1 MGAFARRA
9 RELVGIAGVAA
20 RSSATTP
27 WRAGACLGSRATFA
41 RAPPTFASR
50 GAPPLRPGWTRG
62 LASSAAGAADAE
74 DRDLLQSIVKVFTVH
89 SSPNYFMPWQ
99 NKPQR
104 ETSGSGVVVAV
115 PVPGGVGV
123 LTNAHVV
130 ADQTFV
136 QVRRHGSSVKH
147 QARVHAVGHECD
159 LAVLTVDDPA
169 FWVDATVAPRAD
181 DASEGAAPSAAP
193 SAAAPKNGTAATRRV
208 RPLPLGDVPHLQ
220 EHVTVM
226 GFPQGGDN
234 LSITSGVV
242 SRVELTNYVH
252 GAAQLL
258 AIQLD
263 AAINPGNSG
272 GPAVQNGKVVGLAF
286 QNLANADN
294 IGYVIPTPIV
304 RRFLEDVAVI
314 AEGNRRDAA
323 TEPTREVWRE
333 EKNDAARNENAER
346 ALETSGGASFETHHA
361 GFCALGVK
369 CQATDNPALRAY
381 YGMAKNE
388 TGVLVTHVAP
398 LSPSRS
404 VLRKDDVLLEIDGRK
419 IANDGTVSFR
429 GWERVAFDHLV
440 SLKRPDEAV
449 ALTVRRRRVVAE
461 TSETSETSANGSE
474 NATNGKRDERDERD
488 ERASSSVTDTVVET
502 LTVRAKP
509 RAPLVPAHQYD
520 RLPSFFLYAGL
531 VFSPLTQPHL
541 HEFGD
546 DWFNA
551 APRRLCDRAL
561 NDHPTVP
568 GEQVVLLSQV
578 LADEINAGY
587 QGMHD
592 VEVRAVNGERVENLK
607 ALKRAVEKATGAFLR
622 LDLADDRVLVVNR
635 EEAEKT
641 HARIMAKHRVPGRMS
656 RDLA

>member
-9 RELVGIAGVAA
+9 RELVELAGVAA

-27 WRAGACLGSRATFA
+27 WRAGACLNARVTLA

-50 GAPPLRPGWTRG
+50 GGPPLRAGWMRG

-169 FWVDATVAPRAD
+169 FWVDATVAPRAADASD
-181 DASEGAAPSAAP
+181 DADPSAAGTKEKNV
-193 SAAAPKNGTAATRRV
+193 PKRKV
-208 RPLPLGDVPHLQ
+208 QPLPLGDVPHLQ

-304 RRFLEDVAVI
+304 RRFLEDVAAL
-314 AEGNRRDAA
+314 AEGNVAANERRGAA
-323 TEPTREVWRE
+323 TEKDT
-333 EKNDAARNENAER
+333 ER
-346 ALETSGGASFETHHA
+346 DGDGGATFETRHA

-381 YGMAKNE
+381 FGMAPHE
-388 TGVLVTHVAP
+388 TGVLVTHIAP
-398 LSPSRS
+398 LSPSRG
-404 VLRKDDVLLEIDGRK
+404 VLRKDDVLLAIDGRK

-449 ALTVRRRRVVAE
+449 ALTVRRRDAAE
-461 TSETSETSANGSE
+461 DSEDSKRLTSSGDHSAV
-474 NATNGKRDERDERD
+474 K
-488 ERASSSVTDTVVET
+488 T

-561 NDHPTVP
+561 NDHPTVE

-592 VEVRAVNGERVENLK
+592 VEVRSVNGERVRNLRQ
-607 ALKRAVEKATGAFLR
+607 LKKRVEDAGGAFLR

-635 EEAEKT
+635 EEAEKA
-641 HARIMAKHRVPGRMS
+641 HARIMAKHRVPSRVS
-656 RDLA
+656 RDLEA

>member
-1 MGAFARRA
+1 MSSVLRRA
-9 RELVGIAGVAA
+9 REGARALALAGFA
-20 RSSATTP
+20 P
-27 WRAGACLGSRATFA
+27 PRAHVSRLA
-41 RAPPTFASR
+41 RAPPFSADPPR
-50 GAPPLRPGWTRG
+50 APPTLRRS
-62 LASSAAGAADAE
+62 LARSAGVPAAAAAAAAHEAD

-169 FWVDATVAPRAD
+169 FWVDATVAPRAADASD
-181 DASEGAAPSAAP
+181 DADPSAAGTKEKNV
-193 SAAAPKNGTAATRRV
+193 PKRKV
-208 RPLPLGDVPHLQ
+208 QPLPLGDVPHLQ

-304 RRFLEDVAVI
+304 RRFLEDVAAL
-314 AEGNRRDAA
+314 AEGNVAANERRGAA
-323 TEPTREVWRE
+323 TE
-333 EKNDAARNENAER
+333 KAE
-346 ALETSGGASFETHHA
+346 ETSGGGDGDGGATFETHHA

-369 CQATDNPALRAY
+369 CQATDNPALRDY
-381 YGMAKNE
+381 FGMAPHE
-388 TGVLVTHVAP
+388 TGVLVTHIAP
-398 LSPSRS
+398 LSPSRG
-404 VLRKDDVLLEIDGRK
+404 VLRKDDVLLAIDGRK

-449 ALTVRRRRVVAE
+449 ALTVRRRDAAE
-461 TSETSETSANGSE
+461 DSEDSKRLTSSGDHSAV
-474 NATNGKRDERDERD
+474 K
-488 ERASSSVTDTVVET
+488 T

-561 NDHPTVP
+561 NDHPTVE

-592 VEVRAVNGERVENLK
+592 VEVRSVNGERVRNLRQ
-607 ALKRAVEKATGAFLR
+607 LKKRVEDAGGAFLR

-635 EEAEKT
+635 EEAEKA
-641 HARIMAKHRVPGRMS
+641 HARIMAKHRVPSRVS
-656 RDLA
+656 RDLEA

>member
-1 MGAFARRA
+1 MGAFARRS
-9 RELVGIAGVAA
+9 RELVWLAGVAV
-20 RSSATTP
+20 RSSETML
-27 WRAGACLGSRATFA
+27 WRAGACLGARVTLA

-50 GAPPLRPGWTRG
+50 GGPPLRAGWTRG

-169 FWVDATVAPRAD
+169 FWVDATVSPRAD
-181 DASEGAAPSAAP
+181 ASDDDAERSEAAPLVA
-193 SAAAPKNGTAATRRV
+193 KGRNAATRKV
-208 RPLPLGDVPHLQ
+208 QPLPLGDVPHLQ

-272 GPAVQNGKVVGLAF
+272 GPAVQNGRVVGLAF

-304 RRFLEDVAVI
+304 RRFLEDTAAL
-314 AEGNRRDAA
+314 AEANTLAKDPDAA
-323 TEPTREVWRE
+323 S
-333 EKNDAARNENAER
+333 KNDAPNENAGE
-346 ALETSGGASFETHHA
+346 ETPDAGDGGGGGISFETHHA

-369 CQATDNPALRAY
+369 CQATDNPAMRAY
-381 YGMAKNE
+381 YGMAPHE
-388 TGVLVTHVAP
+388 TGVLVTHIAP
-398 LSPSRS
+398 LSPSRE
-404 VLRKDDVLLEIDGRK
+404 VLLKDDVLLAIDGQK

-440 SLKRPDEAV
+440 SLKRPEEAV
-449 ALTVRRRRVVAE
+449 TLTVRRRRVVADDVE
-461 TSETSETSANGSE
+461 DADDSDGSAPSVEKERRSGDASFAAGDSGSE
-474 NATNGKRDERDERD
+474 VK
-488 ERASSSVTDTVVET
+488 T

-561 NDHPTVP
+561 NDHPTAE

-592 VEVRAVNGERVENLK
+592 VEVRAVNGRRVRNLR
-607 ALKRAVEKATGAFLR
+607 ALKSAVESAAGEFLR

-635 EEAEKT
+635 EEADRA
-641 HARIMAKHRVPGRMS
+641 HARIMAKHRVPSRVS
-656 RDLA
+656 RDLEAS

>member
-1 MGAFARRA
+1 
-9 RELVGIAGVAA
+9 
-20 RSSATTP
+20 
-27 WRAGACLGSRATFA
+27 
-41 RAPPTFASR
+41 
-50 GAPPLRPGWTRG
+50 
-62 LASSAAGAADAE
+62 
-74 DRDLLQSIVKVFTVH
+74 
-89 SSPNYFMPWQ
+89 
-99 NKPQR
+99 
-104 ETSGSGVVVAV
+104 
-115 PVPGGVGV
+115 
-123 LTNAHVV
+123 
-130 ADQTFV
+130 
-136 QVRRHGSSVKH
+136 
-147 QARVHAVGHECD
+147 
-159 LAVLTVDDPA
+159 
-169 FWVDATVAPRAD
+169 
-181 DASEGAAPSAAP
+181 
-193 SAAAPKNGTAATRRV
+193 
-208 RPLPLGDVPHLQ
+208 VPHLQ

-314 AEGNRRDAA
+314 AEGNSAAA
-323 TEPTREVWRE
+323 TEPTRDGRE
-333 EKNDAARNENAER
+333 EKNDAARNENAELP

-461 TSETSETSANGSE
+461 TSEASETSRLHGSE
-474 NATNGKRDERDERD
+474 NAKLRSADERDERD

-607 ALKRAVEKATGAFLR
+607 ALKSAVEKATGAFLR

-635 EEAEKT
+635 EEADKA

>member
-9 RELVGIAGVAA
+9 RELVELAGVAA

-27 WRAGACLGSRATFA
+27 WRAGACLNARVTLA

-50 GAPPLRPGWTRG
+50 GGPPLRAGWMRG

-169 FWVDATVAPRAD
+169 FWVDATVAPRAADASD
-181 DASEGAAPSAAP
+181 DADPSAAGTKEKNV
-193 SAAAPKNGTAATRRV
+193 PKTKV
-208 RPLPLGDVPHLQ
+208 QPLPLGDVPHLQ

-304 RRFLEDVAVI
+304 RRFLEDVAAL
-314 AEGNRRDAA
+314 AEGNVAANERRGAA
-323 TEPTREVWRE
+323 TEKDT
-333 EKNDAARNENAER
+333 ER
-346 ALETSGGASFETHHA
+346 DGDGGATFETRHA

-381 YGMAKNE
+381 FGMAPHE
-388 TGVLVTHVAP
+388 TGVLVTHIAP
-398 LSPSRS
+398 LSPSRG
-404 VLRKDDVLLEIDGRK
+404 VLRKDDVLLAIDGRK

-449 ALTVRRRRVVAE
+449 ALTVRRRDAAE
-461 TSETSETSANGSE
+461 DSEDSKRLTSSGDHSAV
-474 NATNGKRDERDERD
+474 K
-488 ERASSSVTDTVVET
+488 T

-561 NDHPTVP
+561 NDHPTVE

-592 VEVRAVNGERVENLK
+592 VEVRSVNGERVRNLRQ
-607 ALKRAVEKATGAFLR
+607 LKKRVEDAGGAFLR

-635 EEAEKT
+635 EEAEKA
-641 HARIMAKHRVPGRMS
+641 HARIMAKHRVPSRVS
-656 RDLA
+656 RDLEA

>member
-1 MGAFARRA
+1 MDPSFAQHNQ
-9 RELVGIAGVAA
+9 
-20 RSSATTP
+20 SWSKTQ
-27 WRAGACLGSRATFA
+27 
-41 RAPPTFASR
+41 RAPPPINVR
-50 GAPPLRPGWTRG
+50 GI
-62 LASSAAGAADAE
+62 ASSAACSKQASGEQLLE

-104 ETSGSGVVVAV
+104 ETSGSGVVVEI
-115 PVPGGVGV
+115 PKLGVGV

-159 LAVLTVDDPA
+159 LAVLVVDDPS
-169 FWVDATVAPRAD
+169 FWTDSTIAKLSAD
-181 DASEGAAPSAAP
+181 ESDASSDEAKQS
-193 SAAAPKNGTAATRRV
+193 SRPKPNKTVT
-208 RPLPLGDVPHLQ
+208 PLPMGSVPNLQ
-220 EHVTVM
+220 EQVTVM

-252 GAAQLL
+252 GAASLL

-272 GPAVQNGKVVGLAF
+272 GPAVQNGQVVGLAF
-286 QNLANADN
+286 QNLANSDN

-304 RRFLEDVAVI
+304 KRFLEDMEKGGTEGQGAVDGSGSI
-314 AEGNRRDAA
+314 GKQSDEM
-323 TEPTREVWRE
+323 
-333 EKNDAARNENAER
+333 NADSKKTNPPFR
-346 ALETSGGASFETHHA
+346 HA

-369 CQATDNPALRAY
+369 CQALDNPALREF
-381 YGMAKNE
+381 YGMLQNE
-388 TGVLVTHVAP
+388 TGVLLTHVTP
-398 LSPSRS
+398 LSPSKD
-404 VLRKDDVLLEIDGRK
+404 LLKKDDVLLEIDGK
-419 IANDGTVSFR
+419 PIANDGTVSFR

-440 SLKRPDEAV
+440 TLKKPGEEVALKVRRKKGVDDLTGTTDEANNEDTSTTLLVMV
-449 ALTVRRRRVVAE
+449 AV
-461 TSETSETSANGSE
+461 
-474 NATNGKRDERDERD
+474 
-488 ERASSSVTDTVVET
+488 
-502 LTVRAKP
+502 KP
-509 RAPLVPAHQYD
+509 LQRLVPAHQYD
-520 RLPSFFLYAGL
+520 VLPSFYVYAGL

-546 DWFNA
+546 DWFNT
-551 APRRLCDRAL
+551 APRKLCDRAM
-561 NDHPTVP
+561 HAHAKEA

-592 VEVRAVNGERVENLK
+592 LEVRAVNGEKIKNLK
-607 ALKRAVEKATGAFLR
+607 ELRHLIERASGEFLR

-635 EEAEKT
+635 KEANKA
-641 HARIMAKHRVPGRMS
+641 HGRIMAKHRVPSVMS
-656 RDLA
+656 KDLEE

>member
-1 MGAFARRA
+1 M
-9 RELVGIAGVAA
+9 
-20 RSSATTP
+20 
-27 WRAGACLGSRATFA
+27 
-41 RAPPTFASR
+41 
-50 GAPPLRPGWTRG
+50 
-62 LASSAAGAADAE
+62 
-74 DRDLLQSIVKVFTVH
+74 H

-181 DASEGAAPSAAP
+181 DASAAPRRPRASRGAPRTNRRREKSAPSAPGRRAP
-193 SAAAPKNGTAATRRV
+193 PAGARHGDGAP
-208 RPLPLGDVPHLQ
+208 Q
-220 EHVTVM
+220 
-226 GFPQGGDN
+226 GDN

-314 AEGNRRDAA
+314 AEGNSAA
-323 TEPTREVWRE
+323 AIEPTRDGRE
-333 EKNDAARNENAER
+333 EKNDAARNENTER

-461 TSETSETSANGSE
+461 TSETSANGSK
-474 NATNGKRDERDERD
+474 NTKPRNTDERD
-488 ERASSSVTDTVVET
+488 ERASSSVTDTVVKT

-607 ALKRAVEKATGAFLR
+607 ALKRAVEKASGAFLR

-635 EEAEKT
+635 EEADKAHT
-641 HARIMAKHRVPGRMS
+641 RIMAKHRVPGRMS

>member
-9 RELVGIAGVAA
+9 RELVGLAGVAA

-27 WRAGACLGSRATFA
+27 WRAGACLNARVTLA

-50 GAPPLRPGWTRG
+50 GGPPLRAGWMRG

-169 FWVDATVAPRAD
+169 FWVDATGAARAADASD
-181 DASEGAAPSAAP
+181 DADPSAAGTKEKNV
-193 SAAAPKNGTAATRRV
+193 PKRKV
-208 RPLPLGDVPHLQ
+208 QPLPLGDVPQLQ

-304 RRFLEDVAVI
+304 RRFLEDVAAL
-314 AEGNRRDAA
+314 AEGNVAANERRGAA
-323 TEPTREVWRE
+323 TE
-333 EKNDAARNENAER
+333 KAE
-346 ALETSGGASFETHHA
+346 ETSGGGDGDGGATFETRHA

-381 YGMAKNE
+381 FGMAPHE
-388 TGVLVTHVAP
+388 TGVLVTHIAP
-398 LSPSRS
+398 LSPSRG
-404 VLRKDDVLLEIDGRK
+404 VLRKDDVLLAIDGRK

-449 ALTVRRRRVVAE
+449 ALTVRRRDAAE
-461 TSETSETSANGSE
+461 DSEDSNRRSSGDHSAV
-474 NATNGKRDERDERD
+474 K
-488 ERASSSVTDTVVET
+488 T

-561 NDHPTVP
+561 NDHPTVE

-592 VEVRAVNGERVENLK
+592 VEVRSVNGERVRNLRQ
-607 ALKRAVEKATGAFLR
+607 LKKRVEDARGAFLR

-635 EEAEKT
+635 EEAEKA
-641 HARIMAKHRVPGRMS
+641 HARIMAKHRVPSRVS
-656 RDLA
+656 RDLEA

>member
-1 MGAFARRA
+1 M
-9 RELVGIAGVAA
+9 
-20 RSSATTP
+20 
-27 WRAGACLGSRATFA
+27 
-41 RAPPTFASR
+41 
-50 GAPPLRPGWTRG
+50 
-62 LASSAAGAADAE
+62 
-74 DRDLLQSIVKVFTVH
+74 FTVH

-169 FWVDATVAPRAD
+169 FWVDATVSPRAD
-181 DASEGAAPSAAP
+181 ASDDDAERSEAAPLVA
-193 SAAAPKNGTAATRRV
+193 KGRNAATRKV
-208 RPLPLGDVPHLQ
+208 QPLPLGDVPHLQ

-272 GPAVQNGKVVGLAF
+272 GPAVQNGRVVGLAF

-304 RRFLEDVAVI
+304 RRFLEDTAAL
-314 AEGNRRDAA
+314 AEANTLAKDPDAA
-323 TEPTREVWRE
+323 S
-333 EKNDAARNENAER
+333 KNDAPNENAGE
-346 ALETSGGASFETHHA
+346 ETPDAGDGGGGGISFETHHA

-369 CQATDNPALRAY
+369 CQATDNPAMRAY
-381 YGMAKNE
+381 YGMAPHE
-388 TGVLVTHVAP
+388 TGVLVTHIAP
-398 LSPSRS
+398 LSPSRE
-404 VLRKDDVLLEIDGRK
+404 VLLKDDVLLAIDGQK

-440 SLKRPDEAV
+440 SLKRPEEAV
-449 ALTVRRRRVVAE
+449 TLTVRRRRVVADDVE
-461 TSETSETSANGSE
+461 DADDSDGSAPSVEKERRSGDASFAAGDSGSE
-474 NATNGKRDERDERD
+474 VK
-488 ERASSSVTDTVVET
+488 T

-561 NDHPTVP
+561 NDHPTVE

-592 VEVRAVNGERVENLK
+592 VEVRAVNGRRVRNLR
-607 ALKRAVEKATGAFLR
+607 ALKSAVESAAGEFLR

-635 EEAEKT
+635 EEADRA
-641 HARIMAKHRVPGRMS
+641 HARIMAKHRVPSRVS
-656 RDLA
+656 RDLEAS

>member
-9 RELVGIAGVAA
+9 RELVGLAGVAV
-20 RSSATTP
+20 RSSETTP
-27 WRAGACLGSRATFA
+27 WRAGSCLGARATLA

-50 GAPPLRPGWTRG
+50 GAPPLRAGWTRC
-62 LASSAAGAADAE
+62 LTSSTAGAADAE

-169 FWVDATVAPRAD
+169 FWVDAAVAPRVDASDD
-181 DASEGAAPSAAP
+181 DAERCAVPPG
-193 SAAAPKNGTAATRRV
+193 ATRKV
-208 RPLPLGDVPHLQ
+208 QPLPLGDVPHLQ

-304 RRFLEDVAVI
+304 RRFLEDTAAL
-314 AEGNRRDAA
+314 AEANASAKDPAA
-323 TEPTREVWRE
+323 AA
-333 EKNDAARNENAER
+333 NDEAANENAGE
-346 ALETSGGASFETHHA
+346 ETFRGGDGGDGGDGGVSSETHHA

-369 CQATDNPALRAY
+369 CQAMDNPALRAY
-381 YGMAKNE
+381 YGMAPRE
-388 TGVLVTHVAP
+388 TGVLVTHIAP
-398 LSPSRS
+398 LSPSREA
-404 VLRKDDVLLEIDGRK
+404 LRKDDVLLAIDGQK

-449 ALTVRRRRVVAE
+449 ALTVRRRRVVADDADDADDADGSAAPSVE
-461 TSETSETSANGSE
+461 KKKERRSGGASFAAGDSDSEV
-474 NATNGKRDERDERD
+474 K
-488 ERASSSVTDTVVET
+488 T

-607 ALKRAVEKATGAFLR
+607 ALKRAVENATGAFLR

-635 EEAEKT
+635 EEAEKA

>member
-9 RELVGIAGVAA
+9 RELVGLAGVAA

-27 WRAGACLGSRATFA
+27 WRAGACLNARVTLA

-50 GAPPLRPGWTRG
+50 GGPPLRAGWMRG

-169 FWVDATVAPRAD
+169 FWVDATGAARAADASD
-181 DASEGAAPSAAP
+181 DADPSAAGTKEKNV
-193 SAAAPKNGTAATRRV
+193 PKRKV
-208 RPLPLGDVPHLQ
+208 QPLPLGDVPHLQ

-304 RRFLEDVAVI
+304 RRFLEDVAAL
-314 AEGNRRDAA
+314 AEGNVEANERRGAA
-323 TEPTREVWRE
+323 TE
-333 EKNDAARNENAER
+333 KAE
-346 ALETSGGASFETHHA
+346 ETSGGGDGDGGATFETHHA

-381 YGMAKNE
+381 FGMAPHE
-388 TGVLVTHVAP
+388 TGVLVTHIAP
-398 LSPSRS
+398 LSPSRG
-404 VLRKDDVLLEIDGRK
+404 VLRKDDVLLAIDGRK

-449 ALTVRRRRVVAE
+449 ALTVRRRDAAE
-461 TSETSETSANGSE
+461 DSEDSKRLTSSGDHSAV
-474 NATNGKRDERDERD
+474 K
-488 ERASSSVTDTVVET
+488 T

-561 NDHPTVP
+561 NDHPTVE

-592 VEVRAVNGERVENLK
+592 VEVWSVNGERVRNLRQ
-607 ALKRAVEKATGAFLR
+607 LKKRVEDARGAFLR

-635 EEAEKT
+635 EEAEKA
-641 HARIMAKHRVPGRMS
+641 HARIMAKHRVPSRVS
-656 RDLA
+656 RDLEA